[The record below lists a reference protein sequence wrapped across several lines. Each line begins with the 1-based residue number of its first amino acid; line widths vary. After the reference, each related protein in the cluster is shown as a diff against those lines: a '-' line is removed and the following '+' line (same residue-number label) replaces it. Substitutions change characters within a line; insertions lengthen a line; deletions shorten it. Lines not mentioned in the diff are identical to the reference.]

1 MAMGSLD
8 PTALALL
15 LVFTSVALLTGTLT
29 SLVLSRNTTERR
41 RLRDV
46 VQAPSK
52 VIPIPEVL
60 PLTAETG
67 PEGVW
72 QDMTK
77 LLLLR
82 TKKDMSRLQQR
93 MLRAGIRYPGASVI
107 YSLAEM
113 ALPVI
118 LGAAVYLVGVPAPP
132 TLWLAVIVAAAA
144 GFFLPGIWL
153 ERRLSRRRRDV
164 ENGLPDALD
173 LLVVCIEAG
182 SGIDQ
187 AIVKTGDE
195 LSFAYPALGEE
206 LRIINSEIRAGKPR
220 IEAFKSFAQRTKV
233 EDVRTLTAMLIQTDR
248 FGTSIGQALRSHADT
263 ARVKRRQR
271 AEEAAQKIGV
281 KLVFPLVLFFFP
293 AFYVVVLGPAIIQ
306 FVHAFQ

>member
-1 MAMGSLD
+1 MGFID
-8 PTALALL
+8 PIVLALI
-15 LVFTSVALLTGTLT
+15 LVFTSVALLTGTVT
-29 SLVLSRNTTERR
+29 SVVLSRNVAERR

-46 VQAPSK
+46 VQTPSS
-52 VIPIPEVL
+52 VIPIPDVL
-60 PLTAETG
+60 PLTSETS

-82 TKKDMSRLQQR
+82 TRKDMSRLQQR
-93 MLRAGIRYPGASVI
+93 MLRAGVRYPGAPVL
-107 YSLAEM
+107 YSLFEM
-113 ALPVI
+113 ILPVV
-118 LGAAVYLVGVPAPP
+118 LGGAVFAAGIPAPP
-132 TLWLAVIVAAAA
+132 TLWLAVIVAAAV
-144 GFFLPGIWL
+144 GFFLPSIWL
-153 ERRLSRRRRDV
+153 ERRLSRRRRDI

-220 IEAFKSFAQRTKV
+220 TEAFKSFAQRTKV

-306 FVHAFQ
+306 FAHAFN

>member
-1 MAMGSLD
+1 MGFID
-8 PTALALL
+8 PIVLALI

-29 SLVLSRNTTERR
+29 SLVLSRNVTERR

-60 PLTAETG
+60 PLTAETS

-82 TKKDMSRLQQR
+82 TKKDMARLQQR
-93 MLRAGIRYPGASVI
+93 MLRAGIRYPGAPVL
-107 YSLAEM
+107 YSLFEM
-113 ALPVI
+113 VLPIVFG
-118 LGAAVYLVGVPAPP
+118 GAVFVAGVPAPP
-132 TLWLAVIVAAAA
+132 ALWLAVIVAVAA
-144 GFFLPGIWL
+144 GFFLPSVWL
-153 ERRLSRRRRDV
+153 ERRLGKRRREI

-220 IEAFKSFAQRTKV
+220 IEAFKSFAQRTKI

-306 FVHAFQ
+306 FVHAFD

>member
-1 MAMGSLD
+1 MD
-8 PTALALL
+8 PLQLALIA
-15 LVFTSVALLTGTLT
+15 VFGSVALLSGTIA
-29 SLVLSRNTTERR
+29 SLILNRNVVGRR
-41 RLRDV
+41 RLREVID
-46 VQAPSK
+46 APTK
-52 VIPIPEVL
+52 AAPVPEVL
-60 PLTAETG
+60 PLATEE
-67 PEGVW
+67 PEGIW
-72 QDMTK
+72 QDLRK

-82 TKKDMSRLQQR
+82 SNKELSRLQER
-93 MLRAGIRYPGASVI
+93 MARAGIKSPGAPVL
-107 YSLAEM
+107 YSILEM
-113 ALPVI
+113 VLPFV
-118 LGAAVYLVGVPAPP
+118 LGGLVYLIQVPAPP
-132 TLWLAVIVAAAA
+132 MLWAAIMLAAAI

-153 ERRLSRRRRDV
+153 ERRLASRRRDI

-195 LSFAYPALGEE
+195 LAFTYPALGEE
-206 LRIINSEIRAGKPR
+206 LRLITSEIRAGKPR
-220 IEAFKSFAQRTKV
+220 IEAFKAFAQRTKV
-233 EDVRTLTAMLIQTDR
+233 DDVRALVAMLVQTDR

-263 ARVKRRQR
+263 SRTKRRQR

-306 FVHAFQ
+306 FVRAFK